1 MDLSATIARLQA
13 NAQAIAGLTEA
24 VSDAQARW
32 KPTPEDWSLLEVICH
47 LADEEREDF
56 RARVDRTLHRP
67 DEPWSKIDPQGWVT
81 ARAYNQ
87 RELAE
92 AVADFLAERERSIA
106 WLAGLAEPDWRRVNP
121 APWGTI
127 RAGDLLASWLAHDLL
142 HLRQLVELH
151 WAWHQRAVAP
161 YEVGYAGEW

>member
-1 MDLSATIARLQA
+1 MDLSPHIARFQA
-13 NAQAIAGLTEA
+13 NARAIAELTEA

-32 KPTPEDWSLLEVICH
+32 KPSPDDWSIVEVICH

-56 RARVDRTLHRP
+56 RARVDLTLNRP
-67 DEPWSKIDPQGWVT
+67 ADPWTKIDPQGWIT

-87 RELAE
+87 RDLAA
-92 AVADFLAERERSIA
+92 AVADFQAERERSIA
-106 WLAGLAEPDWRRVNP
+106 WLRDLAAPDWERANQ
-121 APWGTI
+121 APWGSI

-151 WAWHQRAVAP
+151 YAWTNRDLEP
-161 YEVGYAGEW
+161 FETGYAGEW